1 MKHFNRK
8 IKGALFILFICL
20 IAFIG
25 FSKAGILFSDSGKD
39 VITVS
44 TTKKTFDPNNYVASV
59 ASVTKNHEETTTSSE
74 TTTTTTIVT
83 TTKTSETTTTTTKSQ
98 VAVAPVSSWTGDKLS
113 KNKGVVNG
121 PSRKES
127 YYNLNM
133 TSVINAMRRMG
144 YNEEEYPYW
153 IREDGVKMLGGYVI
167 VAANYEIRPR
177 GTIIES
183 SLGYAIVCDTGGFA
197 KRNPT
202 QIDVAVNWR

>member
-8 IKGALFILFICL
+8 IKGALFTLVVCL

-25 FSKAGILFSDSGKD
+25 FSKAGILFSTGGKN

-44 TTKKTFDPNNYVASV
+44 TPKKTFDPNNYVASMNSFITSDQKKTTE
-59 ASVTKNHEETTTSSE
+59 AVTTVVTTTITK
-74 TTTTTTIVT
+74 TTTTTQTPT
-83 TTKTSETTTTTTKSQ
+83 TT
-98 VAVAPVSSWTGDKLS
+98 VASVNWDGDVLS
-113 KNKGVVNG
+113 KTKGAIIG
-121 PSRKES
+121 PSGKET

-133 TSVINAMRRMG
+133 TSIIRTMRNAG
-144 YNEEEYPYW
+144 YSEEEYPYW
-153 IREDGVKMLGGYVI
+153 IREDGVKMLGGYVM

-197 KRNPT
+197 KNNPT